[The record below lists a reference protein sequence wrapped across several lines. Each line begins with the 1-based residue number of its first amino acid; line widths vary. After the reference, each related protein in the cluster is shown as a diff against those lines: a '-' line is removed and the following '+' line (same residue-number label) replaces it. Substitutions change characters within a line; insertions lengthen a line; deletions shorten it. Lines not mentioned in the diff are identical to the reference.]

1 MGLVGPHLTTTST
14 RKRTTKT
21 TKAQQEELE
30 RRWRDRNQSLKSMGL
45 PKETFE
51 QFLDFIHGRVKKEKT
66 STGSSFIAAYKA
78 PKAKNDAGKKQTRNA
93 ANNEV
98 LQRLNDR
105 IKYPS
110 LESDARGAC
119 SSKPSPTYT
128 GEKMIGIS
136 QMAKSNAVP
145 VFNEEAI
152 TDIARMRR

>member
-14 RKRTTKT
+14 KKRVTKT

-30 RRWRDRNQSLKSMGL
+30 RRWRDRNQTLKAMSL

-66 STGSSFIAAYKA
+66 STKPSFQPAFKTT
-78 PKAKNDAGKKQTRNA
+78 KAKDSQRKKQTVNA
-93 ANNEV
+93 TNNEI
-98 LQRLNDR
+98 LQRLSDR
-105 IKYPS
+105 TKYPS
-110 LESDARGAC
+110 LDSDARGAC